1 MKISSTQFV
10 KKWGSAAADHAGG
23 DHSTTKGLSLPAAF
37 SRNLLAANP
46 FLKVSRQTL
55 RDITEDNINNERL
68 STARGAAWALLLSVP
83 FWVALLVVWLF

>member
-1 MKISSTQFV
+1 MKMTSTQFA
-10 KKWGSAAADHAGG
+10 KKWSSVSANHAGG
-23 DHSTTKGLSLPAAF
+23 DHSTTQELSLPVAF

-46 FLKVSRQTL
+46 FLKVGPQAL

-83 FWVALLVVWLF
+83 FWVALLVWLW